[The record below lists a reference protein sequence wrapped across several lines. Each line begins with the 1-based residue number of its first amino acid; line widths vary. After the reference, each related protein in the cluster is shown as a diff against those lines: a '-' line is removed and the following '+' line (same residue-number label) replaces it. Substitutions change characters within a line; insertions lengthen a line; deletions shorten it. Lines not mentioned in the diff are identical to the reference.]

1 MKKSEFKKLIKESKS
16 PPAQRKGEYIDPVK
30 ELKRAYA
37 EPQRVA
43 KVGGKGYV

>member
-1 MKKSEFKKLIKESKS
+1 MKLTKKHFQKPKEK
-16 PPAQRKGEYIDPVK
+16 KIEGKKIDPIK

-37 EPQRVA
+37 EPTKVA

>member
-1 MKKSEFKKLIKESKS
+1 MKLRKKHFGIQPEKKKEGK
-16 PPAQRKGEYIDPVK
+16 KIDPIK

-37 EPQRVA
+37 EPQKVA